1 MYQRIKMSQAG
12 FLVSVEVKFI
22 DSVKGSGV
30 FTKEFIAEGTLLW
43 VPTLVKKYSREEVLL
58 YLSGETDREQSAI
71 WLRHAF
77 VLESEPEYLCTN
89 VEDEGRFVNHSSDP
103 NTGFASTE
111 RPSVALRDIAMGEEL
126 TCDYN
131 GLGSPQ
137 WYRDLCSSYGVLS
150 TDEVVRN
157 FSC

>member
-1 MYQRIKMSQAG
+1 MGTYASEEIFTRRSATIPIWGNRSGA
-12 FLVSVEVKFI
+12 VS
-22 DSVKGSGV
+22 
-30 FTKEFIAEGTLLW
+30 
-43 VPTLVKKYSREEVLL
+43 
-58 YLSGETDREQSAI
+58 YLAADREQSAI
-71 WLRHAF
+71 WLRQAF

-137 WYRDLCSSYGVLS
+137 WYRDLCSSCQPMKLLESFLVE
-150 TDEVVRN
+150 TCICIVVVEVRKKLN
-157 FSC
+157 LYWSCMIVSI

>member
-1 MYQRIKMSQAG
+1 M
-12 FLVSVEVKFI
+12 EVKFI

-43 VPTLVKKYSREEVLL
+43 VPTLVKKYSLEEVLL

-71 WLRHAF
+71 WLRQAF

-111 RPSVALRDIAMGEEL
+111 RPLSHSEIL
-126 TCDYN
+126 
-131 GLGSPQ
+131 Q
-137 WYRDLCSSYGVLS
+137 WERNLLVTTMDW
-150 TDEVVRN
+150 VVRSGIEICALHMEYCQPMKLLES
-157 FSC
+157 FLVETCICIVV

>member
-1 MYQRIKMSQAG
+1 MSQAG

-71 WLRHAF
+71 WLR
-77 VLESEPEYLCTN
+77 C
-89 VEDEGRFVNHSSDP
+89 
-103 NTGFASTE
+103 
-111 RPSVALRDIAMGEEL
+111 I
-126 TCDYN
+126 C
-131 GLGSPQ
+131 
-137 WYRDLCSSYGVLS
+137 
-150 TDEVVRN
+150 VRK
-157 FSC
+157 